1 MIRRGIPKCF
11 ECQKLATIKCYE
23 CLNEF
28 EEPKTFCFVC
38 DNQIHKK
45 FDRQHQKEK
54 ISFNQQL
61 DLGNQY
67 NTEQQGSNYQFQQER
82 RQPSRNMDQRSEAYN
97 FRQINPQQIEVTD
110 HSRENLQFF
119 RDLKYTSNHQSV
131 KSNIADRL
139 KNVVSD
145 PFYSNRNQSNLNQAN
160 NFTLRQDYQQNNM
173 NRGFSNQHSNSN
185 NYHYQ
190 HNTSLQ
196 NEHNF
201 AENFE
206 QRYQHKLNVKKYQR
220 NQFLDNQL
228 LQNTS
233 NNNDSFISNEEDRQ
247 RPNLN
252 PLQQGLSDEEGDT
265 RGLIKQKQGLPIQ
278 QKNGQIPN
286 QNYNKNSEQFKQQL
300 EQEIND
306 LKKYQ
311 NMHYNSNNRISS
323 IQSSQE
329 QAVQSNFT
337 NQEQAQQDFEY
348 KDGSAEEQY
357 KSIKNDLKQYFGQKD
372 LDERENEVLK
382 RINEIKKR
390 IKPVPDQE
398 NIQSEDFERKNKL
411 NNNQRESQE
420 SKEQQVVKD
429 LQQNNPNGNV
439 KNQTQYTLQNRE
451 KPISVEQ
458 VSSAKKLKNN
468 FENLI
473 GQVGPNEE
481 KSYIDGLKNIY
492 QQEIKNLEI
501 KHKIKIQELENTIS
515 YMRQHM
521 DLMEE
526 RNKENI
532 AQIQQDLT
540 KYQRAV
546 IEQERDSKFG
556 LNEVRLQYQEEINH
570 LSLALET
577 EKAKSIQLE
586 KKMGEYQQHYQ
597 MKLREMS
604 DLSKKSKLEAESE
617 RVKLQEYIDEVE
629 EKIEDIRVKMVQDNE
644 LALQKIKIDYES
656 SIEDL
661 KDQIKEK
668 SEQISKLEQQLVA
681 DSSQQHEK
689 ERLLKKENQEQ
700 ERQIAQLKNELS
712 KVKENIEQF
721 KNIATD
727 QEKELELVRRENEL
741 LEEQKQKLEEEK
753 IKLEEQVEKF
763 QKYIYGDKKENSIL
777 QKLKGASNSRQSLS
791 RASSASIKSSSSK
804 NKKKQEN
811 Q

>member
-1 MIRRGIPKCF
+1 
-11 ECQKLATIKCYE
+11 
-23 CLNEF
+23 
-28 EEPKTFCFVC
+28 
-38 DNQIHKK
+38 
-45 FDRQHQKEK
+45 
-54 ISFNQQL
+54 
-61 DLGNQY
+61 
-67 NTEQQGSNYQFQQER
+67 
-82 RQPSRNMDQRSEAYN
+82 MDQRSEVNN
-97 FRQINPQQIEVTD
+97 FRQINPQQIEVPD
-110 HSRENLQFF
+110 NSRENLQFF

-131 KSNIADRL
+131 KNNIADRF
-139 KNVVSD
+139 KSAVSD
-145 PFYSNRNQSNLNQAN
+145 PFYSNRNQSNLNQLN
-160 NFTLRQDYQQNNM
+160 NFKLKQEYQQHNM
-173 NRGFSNQHSNSN
+173 NRGSSIQHSNSN

-196 NEHNF
+196 NEHNL

-233 NNNDSFISNEEDRQ
+233 NHNDSFISNEEDRL

-265 RGLIKQKQGLPIQ
+265 IGLIKQKQQLPIQ
-278 QKNGQIPN
+278 QKNNSIPN
-286 QNYNKNSEQFKQQL
+286 YHYTKNSEQFKQQL

-311 NMHYNSNNRISS
+311 NMHYNNNNRVSS

-329 QAVQSNFT
+329 QAIQSNQT
-337 NQEQAQQDFEY
+337 EQEQVQQELLY

-357 KSIKNDLKQYFGQKD
+357 KSVKNDLKQYFGQKD

-390 IKPVPDQE
+390 IKPTQEQE
-398 NIQSEDFERKNKL
+398 NIQNEELGRKNKL
-411 NNNQRESQE
+411 NNNYRESQE
-420 SKEQQVVKD
+420 SKVQAVKD
-429 LQQNNPNGNV
+429 LNSVDING
-439 KNQTQYTLQNRE
+439 KNQTLNTLQNRE
-451 KPISVEQ
+451 KLTSVEQ
-458 VSSAKKLKNN
+458 ASSAKKLKNN

-481 KSYIDGLKNIY
+481 KSYIEGLKNIY

-532 AQIQQDLT
+532 AQIQQDLI
-540 KYQRAV
+540 KQQRAV

-556 LNEVRLQYQEEINH
+556 LNELRLQYQEEINH

-617 RVKLQEYIDEVE
+617 RVKLQEYIDEME

-668 SEQISKLEQQLVA
+668 SEQIAKLEQQLVT

-700 ERQIAQLKNELS
+700 ERLITQLKNELS
-712 KVKENIEQF
+712 KVKENTEQF
-721 KNIATD
+721 KHIATD
-727 QEKELELVRRENEL
+727 QEKELELARRENEL

-753 IKLEEQVEKF
+753 NKLEEQVEKF

-777 QKLKGASNSRQSLS
+777 QKLKGASSKQSLS
-791 RASSASIKSSSSK
+791 RASSTSIKSTSSK
-804 NKKKQEN
+804 NNRKQEI

>member
-38 DNQIHKK
+38 DNQIHKQIE
-45 FDRQHQKEK
+45 RQHQKEK

-67 NTEQQGSNYQFQQER
+67 NTEQQGQNYQFQQER
-82 RQPSRNMDQRSEAYN
+82 RLPSRNIDQRSEVNN

-110 HSRENLQFF
+110 NSRENLQFF

-131 KSNIADRL
+131 KSNIADRF

-145 PFYSNRNQSNLNQAN
+145 PFYSNKNQQNQNQIN
-160 NFTLRQDYQQNNM
+160 NFNLRQDYQQHNA
-173 NRGFSNQHSNSN
+173 NRGLSNQHSNIN

-190 HNTSLQ
+190 HNNSLQ

-228 LQNTS
+228 LSNAS
-233 NNNDSFISNEEDRQ
+233 NNNDSFVSNEEDRL
-247 RPNLN
+247 RPNSN

-265 RGLIKQKQGLPIQ
+265 RGLIKQNQGLTFQ
-278 QKNGQIPN
+278 QKNNSIPN
-286 QNYNKNSEQFKQQL
+286 YHYTKNSEQFKQQL

-311 NMHYNSNNRISS
+311 NMHYSNNNRVNS

-337 NQEQAQQDFEY
+337 NQEPAQQEFEY
-348 KDGSAEEQY
+348 KDRSAEEQY
-357 KSIKNDLKQYFGQKD
+357 KSIKNDLKQYCGQKD

-390 IKPVPDQE
+390 IKPVQEQE
-398 NIQSEDFERKNKL
+398 NIQSEDFDKKNKL
-411 NNNQRESQE
+411 NYNHRESHE
-420 SKEQQVVKD
+420 SKEQAVKD
-429 LQQNNPNGNV
+429 LQQNNIEKNG
-439 KNQTQYTLQNRE
+439 KNQTFNSVQNRE
-451 KPISVEQ
+451 KLTSVEQ
-458 VSSAKKLKNN
+458 ANSAKKLKNN

-481 KSYIDGLKNIY
+481 KSYIEGLKNIY

-521 DLMEE
+521 DLMED

-532 AQIQQDLT
+532 AQIQQDLM
-540 KYQRAV
+540 KQQRAV

-556 LNEVRLQYQEEINH
+556 LNELRLQYQEEINH

-586 KKMGEYQQHYQ
+586 KKMSEYQQHYQ

-604 DLSKKSKLEAESE
+604 DLSKKSKLDAESE
-617 RVKLQEYIDEVE
+617 RVKLQEYIDEME
-629 EKIEDIRVKMVQDNE
+629 EKIEDVRVKMVQDNE

-668 SEQISKLEQQLVA
+668 SEQIAKLEQQLVT

-689 ERLLKKENQEQ
+689 ERLLKKENQEL
-700 ERQIAQLKNELS
+700 ERQINQLKNELN
-712 KVKENIEQF
+712 KVKENTEQF
-721 KNIATD
+721 KHIATD
-727 QEKELELVRRENEL
+727 QEKELELARRENEL

-777 QKLKGASNSRQSLS
+777 QKLKGASSRQSLS
-791 RASSASIKSSSSK
+791 RASSASIKSSTSK
-804 NKKKQEN
+804 NNRKQEN